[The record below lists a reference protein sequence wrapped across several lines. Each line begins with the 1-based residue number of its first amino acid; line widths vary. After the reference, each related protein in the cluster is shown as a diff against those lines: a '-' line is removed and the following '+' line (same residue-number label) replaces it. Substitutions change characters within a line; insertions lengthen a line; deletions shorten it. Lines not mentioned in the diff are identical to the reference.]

1 MGSIKGKT
9 TIAVVGMGCRFP
21 QSRTVDEF
29 WDNLVANRDSVT
41 PVPPER
47 FDIASFWSEES
58 GVPGR
63 TASRHGGFLDEPF
76 HFDAG
81 FFGISPA
88 EAASIDPQHRLLLPV
103 VREALDGAGIRPSS
117 LAGTATGV
125 YIGQA
130 TSDYGRDN
138 TSESNSLRETTGS
151 HLRAMASGRVSYDL
165 DLRGPSLM
173 IDTSCSSS
181 LVAVHMARQSLL
193 TGETDLAIA
202 GGVNI
207 ILSPMDAIAFSQA
220 AMLSPDGRCK
230 FGDTGANGFVR
241 SEGVG
246 VVVLARLDDAERA
259 GYPVL
264 ALLPG
269 SAVTNDGRSSGS
281 LIKPAVAGQ
290 DAMIRR
296 AWREAGVKPSDLSY
310 VEAHGTGTPV
320 GDGVELQVLA
330 TAARERAPERGPLLC
345 GSVKSNIGH
354 AEAAAGIAG
363 LIKGVLVARHRL
375 VPASLHLDDPQPL
388 LAEEANRL
396 NVVTRNAPLDTEHPA
411 VIGVS
416 SFGLS
421 GTNAHVV
428 VAEAGHRPAAP
439 EHGRTE
445 LPAHRPTHLLVLS
458 ARSEPALRRLAASWS
473 EHLSPG
479 GAGNRTPLWDLC
491 ATAAQHRDAHP
502 YRLWATGADHAE
514 LATALR
520 DVAEGRATD
529 RAGTGEAGFGTDK
542 RTVFVFPGQGSQ
554 WPGMGRSL
562 TAALPAFAN
571 ALAACDTAVRRETGR
586 SVRETLDAVTDAFP
600 DEVATVQPVLWAS
613 QVALAA
619 AWRDMGVDPEVCVGH
634 SMGETAAAAVTG
646 ALSLSDAAAV
656 ICRRSALMQRSA
668 GQGAMMSVD
677 VSPEQA
683 AELVAGEDAVCVA
696 AENSPTSTVLA
707 GDTAALRRIGERLE
721 REGVFH
727 RLVRVNVASH
737 SPAMDPLRDDLLHA
751 LADLAPR
758 DGDLPLHSTV
768 RGTALTGAELDAA
781 YWMENLR
788 QPVRF
793 LDTVRGLVKEADNV
807 FVEISP
813 HPLLRTAI
821 EETALESG
829 GSSAAV
835 ASTVRRSPDEAL
847 TLARSLGAFHA
858 QGGRVDW
865 TRWFGGTVRPV
876 RLPAYPWDAE
886 VLRRTLPSTA
896 PAARP
901 ATVTLVRTEL
911 ADSTVSL
918 RGLAPVPPVV
928 HMAALDEAVT
938 TAPAHGAAFAA
949 PGTVLLED
957 VRVVDLI
964 EAPDD
969 GGLTLEVS
977 TEEAGGTLR
986 AEVRT
991 PRRPGLSDLTGLT
1004 ARVRVD
1010 PGPAVAPQAR
1020 DRLDAALDRCTTHL
1034 TPARFLE
1041 GLARR
1046 GYTPGPNLR
1055 TVRHVWRT
1063 DGEVV
1068 AQLDRPTA
1076 SRHAAWEGCLKL
1088 LLAALPASLP
1098 ADGAYAVSSFDRVR
1112 FHGPLSEEIWVHA
1125 TLSAPRPDGTAVGE
1139 VVVTDARGEVLAEFQ
1154 GIHLFRLSGGEAAD
1168 TGGAA
1173 GAGIGIGAG
1182 IGSVLTDRLPT
1193 GLVEWSA
1200 RRLSDMARL
1209 PLQVLSRA
1217 ADRLPAPSEPTPQPT
1232 PRPTPVPI
1240 PAPTAAPAVIAPA
1253 PAPVP
1258 APAPAPAPAAAAD
1271 QAAVAEQF
1279 LEETAQVLGMARER
1293 LDLRR
1298 PLRDYGV
1305 DSLVA
1310 AQLRAR
1316 TRRRTGRDVSLNRL
1330 LGTESLGA
1338 LATAVTDAQPLNG

>member
-1 MGSIKGKT
+1 MGSTNGET
-9 TIAVVGMGCRFP
+9 QIAVVGMGCRFP
-21 QSRTVDEF
+21 QARNVEEF
-29 WDNLVANRDSVT
+29 WNNLVENRDCVT

-47 FDIASFWSEES
+47 FDIAPFWAEES

-63 TASRHGGFLDEPF
+63 TASRHGGFLDDPF

-103 VREALDGAGIRPSS
+103 VREALDDAGIRPSS
-117 LAGTATGV
+117 LAGTCTGV

-130 TSDYGRDN
+130 TADYGRDG
-138 TSESNSLRETTGS
+138 TTDSNSLREAAGS
-151 HLRAMASGRVSYDL
+151 YFRAMASGRVSYDL
-165 DLRGPSLM
+165 DLRGPSM
-173 IDTSCSSS
+173 MVDTACSSS

-193 TGETDLAIA
+193 AGETELAIA

-246 VVVLARLDDAERA
+246 VVVLARLEDAERA

-290 DAMIRR
+290 DAMVRH
-296 AWREAGVKPSDLSY
+296 AWWEAGIAPSDLDY
-310 VEAHGTGTPV
+310 IEAHGTGTPV

-330 TAARERAPERGPLLC
+330 AAARERAPERGPLRC

-363 LIKGVLVARHRL
+363 LIKSVLIARHGL
-375 VPASLHLDDPQPL
+375 VPASLHLNDPQPL
-388 LAEEANRL
+388 LADETNRL
-396 NVVTRNAPLDTEHPA
+396 HLVTRNERLDTERAA

-428 VAEAGHRPAAP
+428 VTEPDRRPAAP
-439 EHGRTE
+439 EHGPTE
-445 LPAHRPTHLLVLS
+445 LPTGRPTHLLVLS
-458 ARSEPALRRLAASWS
+458 ARSEQALRNLAAAWS
-473 EHLSPG
+473 DHLSPR
-479 GAGNRTPLWDLC
+479 GAGSRTPLWDLC
-491 ATAAQHRDAHP
+491 ATAALHRDAHP
-502 YRLWATGADHAE
+502 FRLWATGADHAE
-514 LATALR
+514 LAAALR

-529 RAGTGEAGFGTDK
+529 RAGTGEAGFGADK
-542 RTVFVFPGQGSQ
+542 RTAFVFPGQGSQ

-562 TAALPAFAN
+562 TASLPAFAD
-571 ALAACDTAVRRETGR
+571 ALDACDTAVRQETGR

-600 DEVATVQPVLWAS
+600 DEVATVQPVLWAT

-619 AWRDMGVDPEVCVGH
+619 AWRDMGVDPDVCVGH

-646 ALSLSDAAAV
+646 ALSLADAAAV
-656 ICRRSALMQRSA
+656 ICRRSTLMQRTA

-677 VSPEQA
+677 LSPEQA
-683 AELVAGEDAVCVA
+683 AELLAPESGVCVA
-696 AENSPTSTVLA
+696 AENAPTSTVLA

-737 SPAMDPLRDDLLHA
+737 SPAMDRLRDDLLAA

-758 DGDLPLHSTV
+758 DGDLPMHSTV
-768 RGTALTGAELDAA
+768 RDALLSGAQLDAA
-781 YWMENLR
+781 YWMDNLR

-793 LDTVRGLVKEADNV
+793 LDAVRTLVKEADTV

-813 HPLLRTAI
+813 HPLLQSAI
-821 EETALESG
+821 EETALEFGS
-829 GSSAAV
+829 SSAAV
-835 ASTVRRSPDEAL
+835 ASTSRRSPDEAL
-847 TLARSLGAFHA
+847 TLARSLGAFFA
-858 QGGRVDW
+858 RGGRVDW
-865 TRWFGGTVRPV
+865 ERWFKGAARQV

-886 VLRRTLPSTA
+886 ALRRTLPSPA

-901 ATVTLVRTEL
+901 AVLARVRTDL
-911 ADSTVSL
+911 TDAVVSL

-928 HMAALDEAVT
+928 HLAALDEALT
-938 TAPAHGAAFAA
+938 TPTAGTAATAV
-949 PGTVLLED
+949 PGTVVLED
-957 VRVVDLI
+957 VRVVEMI

-969 GGLTLEVS
+969 GDLVLEITAES
-977 TEEAGGTLR
+977 TGTALR

-991 PRRPGLSDLTGLT
+991 PHRPGLTGLT
-1004 ARVRVD
+1004 ARVRLD
-1010 PGPAVAPQAR
+1010 PQPPAATHAQ
-1020 DRLDAALDRCTTHL
+1020 DRIDAALGRCTTHL
-1034 TPARFLE
+1034 TQARFLQE
-1041 GLARR
+1041 LARR
-1046 GYTPGPNLR
+1046 GYAPGPNLR
-1055 TVRHVWRT
+1055 TTRHVWRT

-1068 AQLDRPTA
+1068 AQLDRPAT
-1076 SRHAAWEGCLKL
+1076 SSHAAWEGCLKL
-1088 LLAALPASLP
+1088 LLAALPSSLP
-1098 ADGAYAVSSFDRVR
+1098 ADEAYAVASFDRVR

-1125 TLSAPRPDGTAVGE
+1125 TLTTHRPDGTALGE
-1139 VVVTDARGEVLAEFQ
+1139 AVVTDPRGEVLAEFH
-1154 GIHLFRLSGGEAAD
+1154 GIRLFRL
-1168 TGGAA
+1168 A
-1173 GAGIGIGAG
+1173 GPETATT
-1182 IGSVLTDRLPT
+1182 STTSDRAPL
-1193 GLVEWSA
+1193 GLLQWSA
-1200 RRLSDMARL
+1200 QRLADIARL
-1209 PLQVLSRA
+1209 PLQALVRA
-1217 ADRLPAPSEPTPQPT
+1217 ADRLPAP
-1232 PRPTPVPI
+1232 PRP
-1240 PAPTAAPAVIAPA
+1240 APA

-1258 APAPAPAPAAAAD
+1258 APTAAAAPAAHPAPALAPEPAPIPAPAPAPEAEAAEP
-1271 QAAVAEQF
+1271 VAEQF
-1279 LEETAQVLGMARER
+1279 LEEAAQVLGMARER

-1298 PLRDYGV
+1298 TLHDYGM
-1305 DSLVA
+1305 DSLTA

-1316 TRRRTGRDVSLNRL
+1316 TRRRTGRDVPLNRL
-1330 LGTESLGA
+1330 LGKDSLQT
-1338 LATAVTDAQPLNG
+1338 LAAAVTDTRPLHD